1 MKNNFGIQSLR
12 ALLFTASIFA
22 IQIFSGCSDS
32 ITNSTT
38 GTTDKYKART
48 ENEFN
53 TLAGVKAIPGAVV
66 YDDLEH
72 LNTPAD
78 SVNGD
83 TGNIGE
89 DVIPYS
95 YTDSA
100 THRIK
105 LSADAGFKAR
115 LVSESGAVIY
125 QLNNP
130 GDTARVL
137 IPRGN
142 YKLYLTS
149 LRTYGSTAGTS
160 QAVFIQPDLN
170 AINSGGVLPQAGYDQ
185 NDLNTLLTTNKCI
198 NCNLKQVQLQDK
210 NLSGADISG
219 ASLYGAFLQNVNLSN
234 AILINTELS
243 RGGGR
248 DVKFNGAIFTS
259 TFMYYTGYE
268 RADFTGAKFQHLLWD
283 HTHLDGCN
291 LTRVTIDSGAAYN
304 AGLDGADL
312 SYSTIKNASWR
323 NVSADGTKFIKTT
336 FNNLYCYEGFFA
348 NSIIDSSMFIN
359 GCNFTETVFRDGK
372 ARYTTFTDFRGDAT
386 IWDNNDMS
394 WSKVSNGFFAGG
406 SLRAS
411 ILRNVNFNNV
421 NVMAV
426 NMCHQDRTG
435 GVFTNIQY
443 NVDTDCWP

>member
-1 MKNNFGIQSLR
+1 MKINFSIQSVR
-12 ALLFTASIFA
+12 ILLFLTSIFA
-22 IQIFSGCSDS
+22 AHNFYGCSDS
-32 ITNSTT
+32 ITNSNTT
-38 GTTDKYKART
+38 AADKYKARS

-53 TLAGVKAIPGAVV
+53 TSAGVKAIPGAVI

-95 YTDSA
+95 YPDSA
-100 THRIK
+100 VHRIK

-115 LVSESGAVIY
+115 LVSDAGAVIW

-137 IPRGN
+137 IPSGN

-149 LRTYGSTAGTS
+149 LRTFGLAAGIS
-160 QAVFIQPDLN
+160 QPVFIQPDLD
-170 AINSGGVLPQAGYDQ
+170 AIASGGVLPQAGYDKK
-185 NDLNTLLTTNKCI
+185 DLNTLLTTNKCI
-198 NCNLKQVQLQDK
+198 NCNLKELQLQDK

-219 ASLYGAFLQNVNLSN
+219 ATLYGAFLQNVNLSN
-234 AILINTELS
+234 AVLVNTELS

-248 DVKFNGAIFTS
+248 DINFTGATFTS

-283 HTHLDGCN
+283 HTALSGCN
-291 LTRVTIDSGAAYN
+291 LKNVTIDSGAAYN
-304 AGLDGADL
+304 ASLDGADM

-323 NVSADGTKFIKTT
+323 NVSADGTKFIKSV
-336 FNNLYCYEGFFA
+336 FNNIYCYEGFFA
-348 NSIIDSSMFIN
+348 NSVIDSSMFIN

-372 ARYTTFTDFRGDAT
+372 ARYTSFTDFRGDAT

-443 NVDTDCWP
+443 NSDTDCWP